1 MTKPSSVH
9 STSLP
14 VSQVQVVPES
24 ENGTPGNNAQL
35 QVLHQ
40 ILESLNRQNELF
52 EELIRVMGRTA
63 RQRQHQLRSWQAA
76 HPELSQLFRRA
87 SQVLQRAQMA
97 YIQRIAEEVVEGDE
111 GLQDGEFLLQE
122 FVDRFGPR
130 LAHLNGM
137 LQVFSHLGAE
147 ESA

>member
-1 MTKPSSVH
+1 MTKPSSINASPSV
-9 STSLP
+9 

-24 ENGTPGNNAQL
+24 ENGSSGSGLQTQL
-35 QVLHQ
+35 LLQ
-40 ILESLNRQNELF
+40 ILEALNRQNELT
-52 EELIRVMGRTA
+52 EELIRVLGRTS
-63 RQRQHQLRSWQAA
+63 RQRQHQLRSWQSA

-97 YIQRIAEEVVEGDE
+97 YIQRIAEEVVEGGED
-111 GLQDGEFLLQE
+111 LQDGEFLLQE

>member
-1 MTKPSSVH
+1 MTKPSSINADASVV
-9 STSLP
+9 P
-14 VSQVQVVPES
+14 QVQVVPES
-24 ENGTPGNNAQL
+24 QNGSDGSELQTQL
-35 QVLHQ
+35 LLQ
-40 ILESLNRQNELF
+40 ILDALNRQNELT
-52 EELIRVMGRTA
+52 EELIRVLGRTA
-63 RQRQHQLRSWQAA
+63 RQRQHQLRSWQSA

-97 YIQRIAEEVVEGDE
+97 YIQRIAEEVVEGGED
-111 GLQDGEFLLQE
+111 LQDGEFLLQE

>member
-1 MTKPSSVH
+1 MTKPSSINAGASV
-9 STSLP
+9 

-24 ENGTPGNNAQL
+24 ENGSGASGLQTQL
-35 QVLHQ
+35 LLQ
-40 ILESLNRQNELF
+40 ILEALHRQNELT
-52 EELIRVMGRTA
+52 EELIRLLGRTA
-63 RQRQHQLRSWQAA
+63 RQRQHQLRSWQSA

-97 YIQRIAEEVVEGDE
+97 YIQRIAEEVVQGGED
-111 GLQDGEFLLQE
+111 LQDGEFLLQE